1 MFAFTTY
8 KPLCLMHYKTN
19 VCDKNI
25 SKRKYEKLRDHLFK
39 NEIFLEKG
47 LNKRSTFFD
56 KIALG

>member
-1 MFAFTTY
+1 
-8 KPLCLMHYKTN
+8 MHYKTN

-39 NEIFLEKG
+39 NETFLEKG